1 MKKINP
7 TGLKANVKTAD
18 YADGYVTVRMTKDD
32 GYKDIVQV
40 YVAEYDNDGKLA
52 EVKCET
58 RKINSD
64 AEIKFGYKKKNLDS
78 AVKIMIWDENMQPYE
93 WE

>member
-7 TGLKANVKTAD
+7 TGLKAKVKTAD

-40 YVAEYDNDGKLA
+40 YVAEY